1 MAEVILGIGGNSG
14 DRLTN
19 LMLVGGLLFD
29 RLGSITYY
37 SPIIESE
44 PWGFQSDNWF
54 LNQILVVETEAKPAQ
69 LLRVCLDIE
78 AFLGRHRTK
87 TYSDR
92 IMDIDILFY
101 DDIVLSEEGLII
113 PHPRLH
119 ERLFILKP
127 LNSIR
132 PKHVHPVLGLTVQE
146 LLESCEDDSKTKWFK
161 GSYSLPLLP

>member
-1 MAEVILGIGGNSG
+1 MAEVILGIGGNTG

-19 LMLVGGLLFD
+19 LMLASGLLNE
-29 RLGSITYY
+29 RLGSITGF

-44 PWGFQSDNWF
+44 PWGFQTDNWF
-54 LNQILVVETEAKPAQ
+54 LNQILVVETNTRPDQ
-69 LLRVCLDIE
+69 LLKVCLDIE
-78 AFLGRHRTK
+78 TIMGRHRTK

-101 DDIVLSEEGLII
+101 DELVFSEGGLII

-119 ERLFILKP
+119 ERLFVLKP
-127 LNSIR
+127 LYSIR
-132 PKHVHPVLGLTVQE
+132 PKQIHPVLGLTVQE
-146 LLESCEDDSKTKWFK
+146 MLETCEDDSKTKWFK